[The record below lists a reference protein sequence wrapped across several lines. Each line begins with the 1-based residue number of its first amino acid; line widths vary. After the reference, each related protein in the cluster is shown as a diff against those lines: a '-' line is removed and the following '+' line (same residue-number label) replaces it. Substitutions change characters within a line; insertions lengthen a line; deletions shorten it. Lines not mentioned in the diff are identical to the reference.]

1 MRKIYL
7 LFFLFPLFSIAQKLE
22 GQPLIDSLLLELPK
36 MKQDTLKA
44 NLLNNLA
51 YAYRDINADKHLQYA
66 NEGLK
71 LSQKLDYNYGIIE
84 AHRNLGVYYLG
95 VDNIKSNKYFE
106 YVLKNTKNK
115 SQIAKAYMGKGFINS
130 REGNFPQ
137 ALDYYFKGLKFSEEA
152 KDYKTKG
159 KILTNIGAIY
169 HNSGEYQKAI
179 SHNKNAIEFN
189 KKHKNIQEM
198 YFEFHNI
205 SSCYIELKQYNMA
218 LKFAEETEKISDK
231 LGILKFKN
239 TSNDLKA
246 SIYVG
251 KEEYDEA
258 LEIYKKSLETYLII
272 GDEEMII
279 KNYNKIAETYT
290 NLAESKDLGKNQKK
304 EYLQEAKISIEKA
317 ILLTKKAKNIRRLAE
332 GYETLSD
339 IQKLQGNF
347 EEALATKDLSYKF
360 KDSVFNS
367 DNKETIKNLEDK
379 REIELRDKQIKIS
392 KLAIESKEKQ
402 KWFYIL
408 GLGFLGILGGLLFY
422 QSRSRR
428 KTNTKLQSLNDN
440 LDTKIFELDQAN
452 KTKTRFFNI
461 LNHDLRGPVS
471 NLIDFLQI
479 QKNTPEILDE
489 ETKNR
494 IQHTTLSSAENL
506 LVSMEDILLWS
517 KGQME
522 NFKPQP
528 KNIAVN
534 QLFEDTKKVF
544 SGYIKISF
552 EYQNPENLDIY
563 TDENYLKTIIRNLT
577 SNAINVLAE
586 YVTSSAIE
594 KQIVWKAWQE
604 NGKKYLS
611 ITDNGPG
618 ASSENFKALYDDT
631 QVVGIKSGLG
641 LHLIRDLAKAIDCE
655 IVVES
660 KIDVETTFILK
671 FKDLNSL

>member
-1 MRKIYL
+1 MRKIYFLVL
-7 LFFLFPLFSIAQKLE
+7 LLPLFSIAQKLD
-22 GQPLIDSLLLELPK
+22 GQPLIDSLLVALPK
-36 MKQDTLKA
+36 MKEDSLKV
-44 NLLNNLA
+44 NLINSLA
-51 YAYRDINADKHLQYA
+51 YAYRDINRDKHFKYA
-66 NEGLK
+66 NEGLNLSKK
-71 LSQKLDYNYGIIE
+71 LNYNFGVIE
-84 AHRNLGVYYLG
+84 ANRNLGVYYLSTKT
-95 VDNIKSNKYFE
+95 DKSNSYFK
-106 YVLKNTKNK
+106 YVLKYATDKT
-115 SQIAKAYMGKGFINS
+115 QLAKAYFGLGYIIS
-130 REGNFPQ
+130 QEANFPKS
-137 ALDYYFKGLKFSEEA
+137 LEYYLKGLKLAEEDKNHPLYA
-152 KDYKTKG
+152 KF
-159 KILTNIGAIY
+159 LLNIGVDFHY
-169 HNSGEYQKAI
+169 SKDLKKAI
-179 SHNKNAIEFN
+179 LYYEQGLEYN
-189 KKHKNIQEM
+189 KKHGNTEDDNLRL
-198 YFEFHNI
+198 HHLAL
-205 SSCYIELKQYNMA
+205 CYKDLKQYEKA
-218 LKFAEETEKISDK
+218 LKYIDEAEKINDK
-231 LGILKFKN
+231 LGLLKFKAACN
-239 TSNDLKA
+239 EVKA
-246 SIYVG
+246 HIYWWQG
-251 KEEYDEA
+251 KYELA
-258 LEIYKKSLETYLII
+258 LEIYKKSLKIYVSI
-272 GDEEMII
+272 GDNFFIGSCYSNIARTYVSLAEKNKNISLK
-279 KNYNKIAETYT
+279 KNYLNEATEAINKVII
-290 NLAESKDLGKNQKK
+290 LVKKSKDIRQLS
-304 EYLQEAKISIEKA
+304 ECYL
-317 ILLTKKAKNIRRLAE
+317 
-332 GYETLSD
+332 TLWD
-339 IQKLQGNF
+339 IQKVQGNYKA
-347 EEALATKDLSYKF
+347 ALESHEQYVIY

-379 REIELRDKQIKIS
+379 REIELRDKQIKIN

-440 LDTKIFELDQAN
+440 LDTKIIELDQAN
-452 KTKTRFFNI
+452 KTKIRFFNI

-494 IQHTTLSSAENL
+494 IQDTTLSSAENL

-552 EYQNPENLDIY
+552 EYQNPENIEIF

-604 NGKKYLS
+604 DETKYLS
-611 ITDNGPG
+611 VTDNGPG

-631 QVVGIKSGLG
+631 HVVGIKSGLG

-660 KIDVETTFILK
+660 KIDVGTTFILK